1 MMKIRLAYTK
11 KGEARYIAHL
21 DLTRMLDRALRRA
34 QIEVAFSEGFNPHPK
49 IAFGPP
55 LPVGVEGEQEYVDI
69 EVKENTEHEKEAIRK
84 KAGETTEA
92 GACDIKDIV
101 ERLQSQLPEG
111 IKIIGSGIAEKGSK
125 ALMAVINLA
134 RYRTE
139 VPLLR
144 PVEAEEL
151 RRACRDW
158 LNRDEVTSIRYQQG
172 KKIERNI
179 RSFVKN
185 IALISEEGVISADAQ
200 NHQIQLR
207 LDIITG
213 NAGSVRPVEIL
224 ESLKNMDGLPVDIP
238 GITTTREGLF
248 IEQSDG
254 VLRNPLEVIMT
265 I

>member
-69 EVKENTEHEKEAIRK
+69 EVKENKEQEKDAIREE
-84 KAGETTEA
+84 AGEATEA
-92 GACDIKDIV
+92 GACDIGNIV

-111 IKIIGSGIAEKGSK
+111 IKIIGAGIAVKGSK

-139 VPLLR
+139 APLLR

-151 RRACRDW
+151 RKACRNW
-158 LNRDEVTSIRYQQG
+158 LNRDEATGIRYQQG

-179 RSFVKN
+179 RPFVKT
-185 IALISEEGVISADAQ
+185 ITLISEEGVISADAQ
-200 NHQIQLR
+200 NYHVQLR

-224 ESLKNMDGLPVDIP
+224 ESLKNMEGLPVDIS
-238 GITTTREGLF
+238 GVTTTREGLF

-254 VLRNPLEVIMT
+254 MLRNPLEVIAT